1 MINTILSLIALL
13 MSVAFYTL
21 LERKILSY
29 IQLRKGPN
37 KVSLMGILQP
47 FSDAIKLF
55 NKNLSYPTNSNSF
68 LITLIPACS
77 FMLSMMMW
85 PLLPVEKFCLIDNYF
100 NTLIFFIISSL
111 TVYTIM
117 TIGWA
122 ANSKYSQLGSTR
134 SIAQMISYEINFFM
148 IMIMFLILYHTY
160 QMKMFYMFNNMWIL
174 ITLNMIFSIWTIICL
189 AEINRSPFDFAEG
202 ESELVSGF
210 NVEFSGGLFA
220 LIFLSEYMN
229 MILLSYLSVV
239 LFTGSFSYLYSLLF
253 LVMTIC
259 LLLWVRGTFPR
270 FRYDLLMKMNWKMF
284 LPLTTMILMPISLYV
299 FL

>member
-1 MINTILSLIALL
+1 MVNITLSLIALL
-13 MSVAFYTL
+13 LSVAFYTL

-55 NKNLSYPTNSNSF
+55 NKNLSIPTNSNMI
-68 LITLIPACS
+68 LIMLIPACS
-77 FMLSMMMW
+77 FMLSLMMW
-85 PLLPVEKFCLIDNYF
+85 PLLPMEKFCLIDNHF

-111 TVYTIM
+111 TVYTIL

-122 ANSKYSQLGSTR
+122 ANSKYSQLGSMR

-160 QMKMFYMFNNMWIL
+160 QMKMFYMFNNMWVIYAL
-174 ITLNMIFSIWTIICL
+174 SLTFSIWMIICL
-189 AEINRSPFDFAEG
+189 AEVNRSPFDFAEG

-229 MILLSYLSVV
+229 MILLSYLSTI
-239 LFTGSFSYLYSLLF
+239 LFTGTSSLLLSLAF
-253 LVMTIC
+253 LMSTIC

-270 FRYDLLMKMNWKMF
+270 FRYDLLMKMNWKTF
-284 LPLTTMILMPISLYV
+284 LPLTTMTLIPMSLYV